1 MNGLRNYL
9 DSDLI
14 QIYEVD
20 SIIEGTDSAF
30 TLINLFYI
38 IIAVVTIILTFFL
51 ILVSFITNVRENQ
64 WEFGILRAIGLNKML
79 LFNYFFIFIKDK

>member
-14 QIYEVD
+14 QILEVD
-20 SIIEGTDSAF
+20 SIIEGTDQAF

-64 WEFGILRAIGLNKML
+64 WEFGILRAIGLNKT
-79 LFNYFFIFIKDK
+79 